1 MSKFWIILSHTYTS
15 ALKSKGFIATTI
27 ITMLLIVGL
36 TNLQSIMDSF
46 SDDEGSI
53 STRVAIIDDT
63 DVVFDSLS
71 QQVTVM
77 TEDELQVVSFDES
90 LKKGK
95 DAVKNGEYSGLL
107 HVTLND
113 QQVPQATYYAMQIA
127 ENQVSNQ
134 LQQALQQ
141 VKVSIATQAADL
153 NPQDIQQIF
162 APVSFDKSALQDNA
176 KTEEEL
182 TQARGLVYIIL
193 FLIYFAVL
201 MYGNMIA
208 MEVAKEKASRVME
221 ILISSAPPVL
231 QMFAKIFGVALIGLT
246 QFLAIILT
254 GYFSLKNN
262 QSELTDGFFEYFG
275 VQDLDIAT
283 FVYAV
288 VFFLLGYLL
297 YATLAAMLGSL
308 VSRIEDAQQIIT
320 PMTLLIVAGFMISMF
335 GLNMPESTFVTIT
348 SYIPFFAPMIMFLR
362 VGMLDV
368 PIWEVALSIGILI
381 GTIAL
386 FAWIGARVYRGGVL
400 LYGASSSL
408 KDFKQAL
415 SLSKKD

>member
-1 MSKFWIILSHTYTS
+1 MSKFWIILCHTYTS
-15 ALKSKGFIATTI
+15 TLKSKGFIATTI
-27 ITMLLIVGL
+27 ITILLIIGL

-46 SDDEGSI
+46 SDGEENN
-53 STRVAIIDDT
+53 RKVAVIDDT
-63 DVVFDSLS
+63 GAVFDSLS
-71 QQVTVM
+71 QQVAIM
-77 TEDELQVVSFDES
+77 TEDELQVVSYSEDLEN
-90 LKKGK
+90 GK
-95 DAVKNGEYSGLL
+95 EAVKSGEYDGLL
-107 HVTLND
+107 HVTLDN

-134 LQQALQQ
+134 VQQALQQ
-141 VKVSIATQAADL
+141 VKVSVATQAADL
-153 NPQDIQQIF
+153 DPQTIQQIF
-162 APVSFDKSALQDNA
+162 APVSFEKSALQDNA

-254 GYFSLKNN
+254 GYFSLRNN
-262 QSELTDGFFEYFG
+262 QSELTGGYFEYFG
-275 VQDLDIAT
+275 VQDLDVSI

-320 PMTLLIVAGFMISMF
+320 PMTLLVVAGFMISMF

-381 GTIAL
+381 GTITL

>member
-1 MSKFWIILSHTYTS
+1 MSKFWIILCHTYTS
-15 ALKSKGFIATTI
+15 TLKSKGFIATTI
-27 ITMLLIVGL
+27 ITILLIIGL

-46 SDDEGSI
+46 SDGEENN
-53 STRVAIIDDT
+53 RKVAVIDDT
-63 DVVFDSLS
+63 GAVFDSLS
-71 QQVTVM
+71 QQVAIM
-77 TEDELQVVSFDES
+77 TEDELQVVSYSEDLEN
-90 LKKGK
+90 GK
-95 DAVKNGEYSGLL
+95 EAVNSGEYDGLL
-107 HVTLND
+107 HVTLDN

-134 LQQALQQ
+134 VQQALQQ
-141 VKVSIATQAADL
+141 VKVSVATQAADL
-153 NPQDIQQIF
+153 DPQTIQQIF
-162 APVSFDKSALQDNA
+162 APVSFEKSALQDNA

-254 GYFSLKNN
+254 GYFSLRNN
-262 QSELTDGFFEYFG
+262 QSELTGGYFEYFG
-275 VQDLDIAT
+275 VQDLDVSI

-320 PMTLLIVAGFMISMF
+320 PMTLLVVAGFMISMF

-381 GTIAL
+381 GTITL